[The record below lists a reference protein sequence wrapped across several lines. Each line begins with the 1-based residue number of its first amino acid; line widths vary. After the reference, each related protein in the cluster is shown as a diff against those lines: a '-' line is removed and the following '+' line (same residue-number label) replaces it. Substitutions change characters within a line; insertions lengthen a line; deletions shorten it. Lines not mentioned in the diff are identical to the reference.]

1 MHLRGYSDR
10 DYRDR
15 DDEEMMKISSRGE
28 SSPRMQPLAFII
40 TFLLGWAAHACL
52 WAHRTPAANAP
63 AANAPPNPNEERGP
77 PTKTELGNAGW
88 TLLHVMAANFP
99 DQPTHKQ
106 EVRMETFL
114 RGLGEFYPCP
124 TCAAHFRGY
133 MLEHPVA
140 SNSRKALSLWL
151 CGAHNDVN
159 KRNHKEE
166 FYCDLEVLDARW
178 KDCGCDKHS
187 TNNTTSH
194 R

>member
-1 MHLRGYSDR
+1 MHLRGSSDR
-10 DYRDR
+10 EYRDA
-15 DDEEMMKISSRGE
+15 DEEEMMKISSRGD
-28 SSPRMQPLAFII
+28 SSPRTQPLACIV

-52 WAHRTPAANAP
+52 WTHRAAPAAANAL
-63 AANAPPNPNEERGP
+63 PNPDMRGP

-99 DQPTHKQ
+99 DDPTHKQ
-106 EVRMETFL
+106 EVRMEAFL

-133 MLEHPVA
+133 MLEHPIA
-140 SNSRKALSLWL
+140 SKSRKALSLWL

-159 KRNHKEE
+159 KRNKKEE
-166 FYCDLEVLDARW
+166 FYCDIEVLDARW
-178 KDCGCDKHS
+178 KDCGCDKHAA
-187 TNNTTSH
+187 NNTSSH